1 MTASTFDSQVGYAV
15 ESPTG
20 TYTAPT
26 RTIEHVSSSMKLEV
40 DRIPSKGIKAA
51 RRHQGRWFPGA
62 QRVKGNLVHE
72 LAPSNMGLIL
82 KQLMGASA
90 TSGSG
95 PYEHVLTPG
104 ATVQTTTLTAQV
116 LTPSVDGTT
125 RVLSFLGCHIVG
137 ATITSKVG
145 EVAMIDLEMYGQ
157 HLDVGQSAAAAAYAS
172 AWAPFTFLH
181 GVLTFAG
188 SEYEFDDITINY
200 TNSLKV
206 DRHVHR
212 STTPARPKTSLE
224 AGFREW
230 TATINSDFHDL
241 TALNRAIA
249 GTEAAFSLVFTNG
262 ASHSLTI
269 AGNVRS
275 DVDSPTIDGVDTVK
289 QSLPLVF
296 VSTTS
301 DAAAM
306 TMTLVNGDA
315 AV

>member
-1 MTASTFDSQVGYAV
+1 MVGYAV

-26 RTIEHVSSSMKLEV
+26 RTIEHVSSSLKLEE
-40 DRIPSKGIKAA
+40 DRIPSKGI
-51 RRHQGRWFPGA
+51 RRTRRGGSGHWYEGA
-62 QRVKGNLVHE
+62 QRIVGNVAHE
-72 LAPSNMGLIL
+72 LAPANMGLIL
-82 KQLMGASA
+82 KQLMGASS

-104 ATVQTTTLTAQV
+104 ATVQTSTLTTQV
-116 LTPSVDGTT
+116 LTPSVDGTV
-125 RVLSFLGCHIVG
+125 RVFSFLGCHIVG

-145 EVAMIDLEMYGQ
+145 EVVMIDLEMYGQ
-157 HLDVGQSAAAAAYAS
+157 HLDLGQSAGSDQFAS
-172 AWAPFTFLH
+172 GWAPFTFLH
-181 GVLTFAG
+181 GVLSIAG
-188 SEYEFDDITINY
+188 SEYEFDDITLNFK
-200 TNSLKV
+200 NNLKV